1 MIIIGPNQSINCSF
15 FHTITLTNPTLLFCN
30 FFLIVFLLHPLSSL
44 FFYPLFHLHAFY
56 SSSYSSR
63 FFLLP
68 NCSSLFLISFVP
80 HSTTDQS
87 VGSILLS
94 QSFRTFWSVS
104 SSCSRQFGY
113 LQRREINEQ
122 MRKSVLIQVEEMKR
136 GRGRPKITLKVEKMK
151 CQLSRQ
157 QKV

>member
-44 FFYPLFHLHAFY
+44 FFYPFFHLHAFY

-94 QSFRTFWSVS
+94 QSSEL
-104 SSCSRQFGY
+104 FGPC
-113 LQRREINEQ
+113 LEVAWDSLVICRGERLMSKWEKVCWF
-122 MRKSVLIQVEEMKR
+122 KSKKWKEAEED
-136 GRGRPKITLKVEKMK
+136 LK
-151 CQLSRQ
+151 
-157 QKV
+157 